1 MADQYEARL
10 LQNHRNIKSDTGNSI
25 QKAEAGRHNEGRPE
39 KEDALLC
46 QLIRTQ
52 KTTLPRVLPN
62 NMCYEA
68 CISMDEDIFSQK
80 N

>member
-1 MADQYEARL
+1 MKLDYYKITEILNQTPETLYKRL
-10 LQNHRNIKSDTGNSI
+10 KQ
-25 QKAEAGRHNEGRPE
+25 GRHNEGRPE

-52 KTTLPRVLPN
+52 KTTLPRVLPY

-68 CISMDEDIFSQK
+68 CISMDEDIFS
-80 N
+80 